1 MIFKLSNTDLEILK
15 HIVFV
20 AKKIAKTINFNFI
33 RGKKQYYLTPKKDL
47 LIYFELSK
55 PISFEYPVF
64 DLESFLSYLQRN
76 KSKVIDNTKRVSK
89 KDDLFLPDAEL
100 IKDFLK
106 RKLVYKTKFTFE
118 DLQISNSMKV
128 SDFKHLDIA
137 TNHKKLNFRYQT
149 YTYSWWETD
158 KSEIFVKEKV
168 IKKFRYVLERKKLR
182 LLPTDYELL
191 LKDKMIVFKTKD
203 YPLEYHFVPDRHFPS
218 RRVRDYFD
226 ITPPVEDEHL
236 KDVYRNAGLIK

>member
-20 AKKIAKTINFNFI
+20 AKKIANTINFNFI

-55 PISFEYPVF
+55 SISFEYPVY

-76 KSKVIDNTKRVSK
+76 KSNAIDNTKRFSR
-89 KDDLFLPDAEL
+89 KDDLFLPSAEL
-100 IKDFLK
+100 IKDFLN
-106 RKLVYKTKFTFE
+106 RKLVYKTNFTFE
-118 DLQISNSMKV
+118 DLQICNSTKV
-128 SDFKHLDIA
+128 SNFKYLDIT
-137 TNHKKLNFRYQT
+137 TNLKKLNFRYQT

-158 KSEIFVKEKV
+158 KAEIFVKEKV
-168 IKKFRYVLERKKLR
+168 KKKFRYLLERKKLR
-182 LLPTDYELL
+182 LLPTDYVLL

-203 YPLEYHFVPDRHFPS
+203 YPLEYHFIPDRHFHS

-236 KDVYRNAGLIK
+236 KEVYKNAGFIK